1 MLIISIFTIPG
12 CGNKNNSNENKSS
25 VTNNKENKNV
35 VKVNGE
41 EIELTYDTN
50 FNNMYFKENVSK
62 FNTNTM
68 GSNHVIQY
76 IKEGKVLFDIRMA
89 YIENKTME
97 ESKKEINFEV
107 NPKKIN
113 DLEYQYGTWETKDN
127 ETGETIY
134 IHQYLYEFNGTTYT
148 IAFMSKNNIDELE
161 KMFKKQY
168 CLFLIYQFL
177 LIYFKISFCED
188 VNVLPVKLNINADLT
203 DLVEY
208 YIKIHQQLF
217 PILPKV
223 RVVDTS
229 PTEDS
234 RFISFMDEETIYA
247 FYFHKTRGHIVY
259 AKGATEGY
267 SCAPAGEWAKV
278 EVSRETNVFM
288 CGFIGAQR
296 FLWHGKYVCNIS
308 YFSDD
313 KDEYKRTCKPGTAS
327 ISNVENNN
335 DVEDDYN
342 DLDLGYM
349 VFYDIDG
356 NILNDINSK
365 EVLDNNVNNEKDTSG
380 IENIQYFSISFW
392 KTTFEN

>member
-1 MLIISIFTIPG
+1 MKKKIIIIMLIICIFNITG
-12 CGNKNNSNENKSS
+12 CGNKVNSNENNSS

-148 IAFMSKNNIDELE
+148 IAFMPKTNIDDFEAAFM
-161 KMFKKQY
+161 KNV
-168 CLFLIYQFL
+168 
-177 LIYFKISFCED
+177 YFK
-188 VNVLPVKLNINADLT
+188 
-203 DLVEY
+203 
-208 YIKIHQQLF
+208 
-217 PILPKV
+217 
-223 RVVDTS
+223 
-229 PTEDS
+229 
-234 RFISFMDEETIYA
+234 
-247 FYFHKTRGHIVY
+247 
-259 AKGATEGY
+259 
-267 SCAPAGEWAKV
+267 
-278 EVSRETNVFM
+278 
-288 CGFIGAQR
+288 
-296 FLWHGKYVCNIS
+296 
-308 YFSDD
+308 
-313 KDEYKRTCKPGTAS
+313 
-327 ISNVENNN
+327 
-335 DVEDDYN
+335 
-342 DLDLGYM
+342 
-349 VFYDIDG
+349 
-356 NILNDINSK
+356 
-365 EVLDNNVNNEKDTSG
+365 
-380 IENIQYFSISFW
+380 
-392 KTTFEN
+392 